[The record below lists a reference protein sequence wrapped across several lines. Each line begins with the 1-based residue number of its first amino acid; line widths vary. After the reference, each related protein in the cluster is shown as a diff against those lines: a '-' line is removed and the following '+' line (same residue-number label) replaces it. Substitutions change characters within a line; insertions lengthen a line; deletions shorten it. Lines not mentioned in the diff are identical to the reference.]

1 MMIRVAAT
9 VVGQLYRSV
18 CSECLAQEIGSTEQD
33 ADDVA
38 RCLAGARFV
47 REWQR
52 CGRCGEADMVLTHI
66 PSWPL
71 FAYAQD

>member
-1 MMIRVAAT
+1 MMIRMAAT
-9 VVGQLYRSV
+9 LVGQLYRSV
-18 CSECLAQEIGSTEQD
+18 CSDCLAREIGSTEQD

-38 RCLAGARFV
+38 RCLAGTRFV

-52 CGRCGEADMVLTHI
+52 CGRCGESDIVLTHI

-71 FAYAQD
+71 FAYAKE